1 MDMTLHGQHS
11 VKKSGILSGVKPAA
25 ATPERLYS
33 ADIDQHVSAVI
44 NVANDGTAA
53 TYSIALKRYD
63 QKLRYT
69 AVANQPFTGAFF
81 HEGDIITNKIF
92 NLSASVN
99 ENSGFEYGQLLTDI
113 TEEKRAYFNGFVIP
127 LLTTIHIKVVS
138 LRAITLSAV
147 TGAWTSGETVSV
159 GTAPDNTE
167 ALIYDTEIVGSNTV
181 IYVGPSTINGSGAEF
196 ADADVLT
203 SQGGATGTVIGGG
216 IAAAA
221 NQFVFSE
228 DGANGEYEAYLSGQ
242 LEVLND
248 RTYRFDVS
256 DSSMAGRDFRLSTTV
271 NGTFGPDNTSGN
283 ADDGVEFTENKLVN
297 GTAGQAGA
305 FVQYGFT
312 DDMTLGDYYFY
323 DAGDASYGGDDRAL
337 DLTENY
343 SYTAIYV
350 YDINR
355 PWTDNADSFRID
367 NVDYTVT
374 SQSGQAWGYVR
385 DAHHGIHVEAI
396 LGHHSEPWAV
406 GDILYD
412 NPRQGHPAPVEISV
426 IEVDVDEA
434 ADYMYIAK
442 DKPLAANAVDRI
454 SSVVIGPGDRV
465 LIESSTQNN
474 VFTLVGFIDSEDS
487 IVARTGYD
495 HLASHIH

>member
-1 MDMTLHGQHS
+1 MA
-11 VKKSGILSGVKPAA
+11 KKSGILAGKKPAA
-25 ATPERLYS
+25 ATGTVLYS
-33 ADIDQHVSAVI
+33 TEINQHASAVI

-53 TYSIALKRYD
+53 AYSVALKKYD
-63 QKLRYT
+63 QKLVYG
-69 AVANQPFTGAFF
+69 AVTNQPFTGAFF
-81 HEGDIITNKIF
+81 HEGDVITNKIF

-99 ENSGFEYGQLLTDI
+99 EDSGFEYGQILNDLTG
-113 TEEKRAYFNGFVIP
+113 EKECFFNGFVIP
-127 LLTTIHIKVVS
+127 LLTTIHVKVVS

-147 TGAWTSGETVSV
+147 TGAWTGGETVSV
-159 GTAPDNTE
+159 GSAPDNTE
-167 ALIYDTEIVGSNTV
+167 ALIYDTQIVGSNTV

-221 NQFVFSE
+221 NEFVFSE

-256 DSSMAGRDFRLSTTV
+256 DASMAGRDFRLSTTI
-271 NGTFGPDNTSGN
+271 NGTFGPDNTAGT
-283 ADDGVEFTENKLVN
+283 ADDGVEFVENKLAS

-323 DAGDASYGGDDRAL
+323 DAGDAAYGGDDRAL

-343 SYTAIYV
+343 QYTAIYV
-350 YDINR
+350 YDVNK
-355 PWTDNADSFRID
+355 PWTDNADAFRV
-367 NVDYTVT
+367 NSVDYTVT

-385 DAHHGIHVEAI
+385 DAHHGMHIEAI
-396 LGHHSEPWAV
+396 LGHHSAPWAV
-406 GDILYD
+406 GDIVYD
-412 NPRQGHPAPVEISV
+412 NPVQGHPAPVEITQ

-454 SSVVIGPGDRV
+454 SSVVVGPGDRV
-465 LIESSTQNN
+465 LVESATQNN
-474 VFTLVGFIDSEDS
+474 VFTLVGFIDDDNS
-487 IVARTGYD
+487 IPLRNGYD
-495 HLASHIH
+495 HLSAHVH